1 MPPKLITFGS
11 ETTTLAENGETR
23 SKTAHRT
30 PGQIHREATGY
41 NHRPEQIRNRE
52 ERNKARAAQ
61 EKAGRVHKGDGMEV
75 DHKKPLIKGGS
86 NAAGN
91 QQVITREANRKKSDH

>member
-1 MPPKLITFGS
+1 M
-11 ETTTLAENGETR
+11 AENGETR

-30 PGQIHREATGY
+30 PGQIHREARTY
-41 NHRPEQIRNRE
+41 NHRPEQIHNRE

-75 DHKKPLIKGGS
+75 DHKRSLVDGGS
-86 NAAGN
+86 NAPSN
-91 QQVITREANRKKSDH
+91 QRVVTRKVNREKGGKSL